1 MDPNQ
6 NSKPHV
12 FWWTQWGFKIWV
24 HQKTWVFC
32 ALMSSGGP
40 KNLMSIDGPRK
51 SLNDMRFWVHQKTW
65 GFGRVVGPSKDMRFW
80 EGKSLKIYIDLMSFD
95 GPNGS
100 IKRHEVVK
108 NWQNLVGSIKRHE
121 CRYLGSSSCIT
132 HTTLKKAS
140 FFNELAID
148 AWLNS
153 TKWIFQNIYLL
164 LDVLI

>member
-80 EGKSLKIYIDLMSFD
+80 EGKSLKIYINLMSFD

-100 IKRHEVVK
+100 IKRHEILK
-108 NWQNLVGSIKRHE
+108 GENLD
-121 CRYLGSSSCIT
+121 LGPSKDMRFLGPSKDMRWWKIGKIWSGPSKDMSAKYFIVSSSKLYPI
-132 HTTLKKAS
+132 
-140 FFNELAID
+140 AICYF
-148 AWLNS
+148 
-153 TKWIFQNIYLL
+153 T
-164 LDVLI
+164 